1 MNNNSY
7 PIDMAF
13 TTRQLEQGKEKK
25 EKYLQLKTEYDQLIA
40 VDMLSVEQEQER
52 IN

>member
-13 TTRQLEQGKEKK
+13 TTRQLEQGKEKG
-25 EKYLQLKTEYDQLIA
+25 EVPAIEDR
-40 VDMLSVEQEQER
+40 V
-52 IN
+52 